1 MRCPKCGYISFDHLA
16 NCKNCSRDM
25 SDVRETLNL
34 PDFEPQVPF
43 LLSSLVGEMQGGGAG
58 YQHELSLTQETEL
71 ELGGLEM
78 PETEEMEE
86 TVEMKRMRATIDTEP
101 SNELKLS
108 EIELDN
114 LETMEV
120 SDTADTDTAE
130 TAELKLSDLA
140 KASSEGAAP
149 AEEDEE
155 FLGLEFEMDETLAAD
170 LDRFEETLAAES
182 DELAA
187 VDGLEL
193 DLDEHDLSELAKE
206 LEGHLEAEAG
216 GKKKVTID
224 DASAGQNEMSLEMEE
239 D

>member
-1 MRCPKCGYISFDHLA
+1 
-16 NCKNCSRDM
+16 M

-101 SNELKLS
+101 SDELKLS

-120 SDTADTDTAE
+120 PDTADTDTVE
-130 TAELKLSDLA
+130 TAELQLSDLA
-140 KASSEGAAP
+140 KASSEGAAA

-155 FLGLEFEMDETLAAD
+155 FLGLEFEMEETLAVD
-170 LDRFEETLAAES
+170 LDPFEETLAEES
-182 DELAA
+182 DEIAA
-187 VDGLEL
+187 GDGLEL
-193 DLDEHDLSELAKE
+193 DLNEHDLSELAKE
-206 LEGHLEAEAG
+206 LEGHLEAEAL
-216 GKKKVTID
+216 GKKKVTTD
-224 DASAGQNEMSLEMEE
+224 DVSAGQNEMNLEMEE